1 MHLSLPWLFVKGF
14 LVFFFAAAEVKAEH
28 LGGSPG
34 GAFGEQIRLRFFYF
48 AHNFNKIPVLLLL

>member
-14 LVFFFAAAEVKAEH
+14 LVFFSLQLKSKLSTWEA
-28 LGGSPG
+28 PD
-34 GAFGEQIRLRFFYF
+34 GAFGEQIRLSFFYF